1 MFEKYKWAEII
12 DESIAVISG
21 LDVPQE
27 DRKDLEDRLLNET
40 STMPVFVDNELA
52 ESHYNGFS
60 NR

>member
-1 MFEKYKWAEII
+1 ML
-12 DESIAVISG
+12 G

-27 DRKDLEDRLLNET
+27 ERAGLEDRLLNET

-52 ESHYNGFS
+52 DSHYNGFS